1 MDSGSDVDTFPA
13 GGSTCKIVPTE
24 EETEETDEE
33 SGGALMMELGRLG
46 REAGSLVS
54 QDLGTNKA
62 INRNQ
67 E

>member
-1 MDSGSDVDTFPA
+1 MDSGSDVDTFLA
-13 GGSTCKIVPTE
+13 GGSTCKTVPTE

-33 SGGALMMELGRLG
+33 SGGALMMEPGRLG

-62 INRNQ
+62 SKRNQ